1 MKKVLYYLTLTIL
14 WAIILVLSG
23 ALLILIGNI
32 SSQYYALIIAILQ
45 PRVWLIATGAT
56 MLLRPFVYKL
66 IFGEQKSFS
75 KTIAITLIVLGV
87 LATILVYILDLFM

>member
-1 MKKVLYYLTLTIL
+1 
-14 WAIILVLSG
+14 
-23 ALLILIGNI
+23 
-32 SSQYYALIIAILQ
+32 
-45 PRVWLIATGAT
+45 